1 MKLSTS
7 VRRTKETAK
16 SSKIGTIGLEIEARE
31 EDYTPANAK
40 SIISLLRAFHVYT
53 QILVF

>member
-16 SSKIGTIGLEIEARE
+16 SLKIGTSGQEIEAKE
-31 EDYTPANAK
+31 SDYTIADAK
-40 SIISLLRAFHVYT
+40 SIISLL
-53 QILVF
+53 